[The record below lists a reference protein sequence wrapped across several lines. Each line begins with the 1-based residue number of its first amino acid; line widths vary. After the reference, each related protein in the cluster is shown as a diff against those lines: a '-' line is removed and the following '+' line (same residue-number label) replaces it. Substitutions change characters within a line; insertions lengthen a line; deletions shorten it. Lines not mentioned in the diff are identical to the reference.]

1 MNSECKQIR
10 KDIIVSSHASG
21 NGHIPTCFS
30 VIEMIYA
37 VYSVMRHNP
46 KNPDWDQRDIFIL
59 SKGHAALGLYCV
71 LAHFGYF
78 SSEDLKKFGTFMST
92 YGCHADRLNISGVEA
107 STGSLGHGIGIA
119 VGMALAFKLE
129 KNSRRVYTIIGDGE
143 SNEGSVWEAIM
154 VANNL
159 HLKNLTILLDYNR
172 SQTRSLQ
179 LDNFLEK
186 FRAFGCDALLVEGHN
201 LEELHEALVKP
212 SDAVKVIIA
221 HTTKGYGSKLLS
233 ENTFEWHRKAPD
245 DNQLEIILKEL
256 EESV

>member
-10 KDIIVSSHASG
+10 KDILISSHTSG

-37 VYSVMRHNP
+37 VYSVMRHDS
-46 KNPDWDQRDIFIL
+46 KNPDWDQRDMFIL

-78 SSEDLKKFGTFMST
+78 PSEDLKKFGTFMSD
-92 YGCHADRLNISGVEA
+92 YGCHTDRTKIPGAEV

-119 VGMALAFKLE
+119 VGMALAFQLE
-129 KNSRRVYTIIGDGE
+129 KNSRHVYTLIGDGE

-154 VANNL
+154 VSSNL
-159 HLKNLTILLDYNR
+159 RLKNLTILLDYNR

-179 LDNFLEK
+179 IDNYLEK
-186 FRAFGCDALLVEGHN
+186 FRAFGCNALMVDGHN
-201 LEELHEALVKP
+201 IEELQEALAKP
-212 SDAVKVIIA
+212 GNTVKVIVA
-221 HTTKGYGSKLLS
+221 RTTKGYGSKMLS
-233 ENTFEWHRKAPD
+233 ENMFEWHRKSPD
-245 DNQLEIILKEL
+245 TNQLEMLLKEL
-256 EESV
+256 EEFA